1 MHADLCASGR
11 RFPESS
17 RVPRPLD
24 TSAPHGYVPA
34 LAGYPVRQT
43 LFDTCGKL
51 SAAALARSALV
62 KRFGHEQCKMENQGG
77 EVVSCDCAW
86 GCPCQVNALST
97 EGRIVLSNGFEYQE
111 SCIVVANRSCLRW
124 IPSSSTMGVTMA
136 LFAACVCPRL
146 G

>member
-86 GCPCQVNALST
+86 GCPCQFNALPT